1 MLVGWL
7 YCGGGLCSDN
17 FGRDEKLIMMM
28 NKMVIMVFKR
38 SKETEEGSGHLS
50 VGRLC
55 CAVGE
60 DSDVITCISVIMTM
74 RS

>member
-7 YCGGGLCSDN
+7 CCAGRQCSDN
-17 FGRDEKLIMMM
+17 FGHDEKLIMMKNM
-28 NKMVIMVFKR
+28 IVIIVFKKR
-38 SKETEEGSGHLS
+38 KETEEGSGHLS

-60 DSDVITCISVIMTM
+60 DSDVITCISVIVTM